1 MWLIE
6 KKRKRS
12 AALNPG
18 DKKSKKEPANKKSKV
33 KKTKQKASSSVER
46 RRMSVTDYIEMK
58 RQAYKRELE
67 NTKAQLLD
75 ELSVLNDKIPRLL
88 QRYQH
93 REKLDAM
100 ERRNEIMDEL
110 DNIQYG
116 YLMNRFEK
124 LVAPY
129 YNSVRYIDLEPK
141 ELLSGNKTT
150 IIKVHPKNDYLAVA
164 ALSSVETTAV
174 PELVKDTNK
183 SVVLQDE
190 AVSGELKEKQ
200 LQQQLQ
206 CALQESN
213 NSLMRVHM
221 SNCDMCLTCQQ
232 PTVIMGAGAIM
243 GCTKCKQTHTFI
255 QATSSR
261 IAYGEEVEFTSFS
274 YRREN
279 HFQEWLNCFQA
290 KESTEVP
297 EAIIEQVRDKCA
309 QLGLTNVQSIQMS
322 NVREALKLLGLSK
335 YYENQQQITTRLSG
349 RPAPTMT
356 PQQEE
361 QVRCMFS
368 AIIPFFEKHK
378 PSNRRNFLSY
388 AYCLYKFCE
397 LMGWTQFLPC
407 FTLLKG
413 YDKLKKQD
421 MIFEKICKD
430 LDWEFIPSVDEEDSV
445 GTSVLSKKA
454 FEKLSKDP
462 DWEFVPSVMEED
474 AGQQQA
480 DFIDDD
486 K

>member
-12 AALNPG
+12 SALNS
-18 DKKSKKEPANKKSKV
+18 DKKSKKEPAHKKNKV
-33 KKTKQKASSSVER
+33 KKHKQKASSLIER
-46 RRMSVTDYIEMK
+46 KRMSVSDYIEMK
-58 RQAYKRELE
+58 RQAYQHELLCKKE
-67 NTKAQLLD
+67 KLLE
-75 ELSVLNDKIPRLL
+75 ELGVLNAKIPGL
-88 QRYQH
+88 QKRFQH

-100 ERRNEIMDEL
+100 ERRNEIMDDL

-116 YLMNRFEK
+116 YHMQQFEK

-129 YNSVRYIDLEPK
+129 YNNVKYIDLEPK
-141 ELLSGNKTT
+141 EMNKTT
-150 IIKVHPKNDYLAVA
+150 IIKVHPKTDSVAESKEPSALA
-164 ALSSVETTAV
+164 AV
-174 PELVKDTNK
+174 VIQKDDSNK

-190 AVSGELKEKQ
+190 ATGGELKEKQ

-206 CALQESN
+206 CVLQENSS
-213 NSLMRVHM
+213 SLMRVHM

-297 EAIIEQVRDKCA
+297 QLIVNQVSDKCA
-309 QLGLTNVQSIQMS
+309 QLGISNPSNVQMQ
-322 NVREALKLLGLSK
+322 NVREALKMLGLSK

-349 RPAPTMT
+349 RLAPTMT

-413 YDKLKKQD
+413 YDKLRKQD

-430 LDWEFIPSVDEEDSV
+430 LDWEF
-445 GTSVLSKKA
+445 
-454 FEKLSKDP
+454 
-462 DWEFVPSVMEED
+462 VPSVNEED
-474 AGQQQA
+474 WMKN
-480 DFIDDD
+480 DDNDCIDDD
-486 K
+486 L

>member
-12 AALNPG
+12 SGGQNE
-18 DKKSKKEPANKKSKV
+18 KKSKKEPPNKKCKV
-33 KKTKQKASSSVER
+33 KKQKQKLSLSAER
-46 RRMSVTDYIEMK
+46 KRMSVKDYIEMK
-58 RQAYKRELE
+58 RRGYEKELQE
-67 NTKAQLLD
+67 KKDKLLL
-75 ELSVLNDKIPRLL
+75 ELSTLNEKIPQLTR
-88 QRYQH
+88 RFQH
-93 REKLDAM
+93 REKLDTM
-100 ERRNEIMDEL
+100 ERRNVILDEL

-116 YLMNRFEK
+116 HDMDVFDK
-124 LVAPY
+124 MVTPY
-129 YNSVRYIDLEPK
+129 YNSVKFIELDSK
-141 ELLSGNKTT
+141 EMVKTT
-150 IIKVHPKNDYLAVA
+150 IIKVHPRNEMSGGEPSKPVC
-164 ALSSVETTAV
+164 TT
-174 PELVKDTNK
+174 LQKDDTNK

-190 AVSGELKEKQ
+190 ATSGELKERQ

-206 CALQESN
+206 CALQENSN
-213 NSLMRVHM
+213 SIIRVHM

-297 EAIIEQVRDKCA
+297 QQIIDIVAEKCA
-309 QLGLTNVQSIQMS
+309 QLGLKEKCFIQMP

-335 YYENQQQITTRLSG
+335 YYENQQQITTRISG
-349 RPAPTMT
+349 KLAPIMT

-421 MIFEKICKD
+421 MIFDKICKD
-430 LDWEFIPSVDEEDSV
+430 LDWEFIPSVEEKDDPQLKLLWNSV
-445 GTSVLSKKA
+445 SQL
-454 FEKLSKDP
+454 E
-462 DWEFVPSVMEED
+462 
-474 AGQQQA
+474 
-480 DFIDDD
+480 
-486 K
+486 

>member
-12 AALNPG
+12 SALNSE
-18 DKKSKKEPANKKSKV
+18 KKSKKEPAHKKCKV
-33 KKTKQKASSSVER
+33 KKQKQKAANSVER
-46 RRMSVTDYIEMK
+46 KRMPVTDYIEMK
-58 RQAYKRELE
+58 RQSYRLELQSRQE
-67 NTKAQLLD
+67 HLLA
-75 ELSVLNDKIPRLL
+75 ELNMLNGRIPELIH
-88 QRYQH
+88 RYQH
-93 REKLDAM
+93 RDRLDAM

-116 YLMNRFEK
+116 YYMQQFEK

-129 YNSVRYIDLEPK
+129 YNSVKYIDLEPK
-141 ELLSGNKTT
+141 ELSKTT
-150 IIKVHPKNDYLAVA
+150 IIKVHPKNENVVV
-164 ALSSVETTAV
+164 SSKEVVTSAPATVSAQ
-174 PELVKDTNK
+174 KDDSNK

-190 AVSGELKEKQ
+190 ATCGELKEKQ

-206 CALQESN
+206 CMLQENSS
-213 NSLMRVHM
+213 SLMRVHM

-232 PTVIMGAGAIM
+232 PTVIMGSGAIM

-297 EAIIEQVRDKCA
+297 QSIINQVAEKCA
-309 QLGLTNVQSIQMS
+309 QLGITDPTQVQMP

-335 YYENQQQITTRLSG
+335 YYENQQQITTRITG
-349 RPAPTMT
+349 RAAPTMT

-430 LDWEFIPSVDEEDSV
+430 LDWEF
-445 GTSVLSKKA
+445 
-454 FEKLSKDP
+454 
-462 DWEFVPSVMEED
+462 VPSVNED
-474 AGQQQA
+474 
-480 DFIDDD
+480 DWIKSEDNDYLDD

>member
-12 AALNPG
+12 SALQSE
-18 DKKSKKEPANKKSKV
+18 KKSKKEPANKKSKV
-33 KKTKQKASSSVER
+33 KKQKQKAAHSVER
-46 RRMSVTDYIEMK
+46 KRMPVTDYIEMK
-58 RQAYKRELE
+58 RQAYRQELLVKQE
-67 NTKAQLLD
+67 KLKA
-75 ELSVLNDKIPRLL
+75 ELNMLNMRIPELI

-100 ERRNEIMDEL
+100 ERREEIMDEL

-116 YLMNRFEK
+116 YHMQQFEK

-129 YNSVRYIDLEPK
+129 YNSVQYIDLEPK
-141 ELLSGNKTT
+141 EISKTT
-150 IIKVHPKNDYLAVA
+150 IIKVHPKNENVVPASAAPVA
-164 ALSSVETTAV
+164 TSIQ
-174 PELVKDTNK
+174 KDDSNK

-190 AVSGELKEKQ
+190 ATGGELKEKQ

-206 CALQESN
+206 CVLQEN
-213 NSLMRVHM
+213 NSSLMRVHM

-297 EAIIEQVRDKCA
+297 QVIISQVAEKCA
-309 QLGLTNVQSIQMS
+309 QLGMTDPTQIQMP

-335 YYENQQQITTRLSG
+335 YYENQQQITTRITG
-349 RPAPTMT
+349 RAAPTMT

-430 LDWEFIPSVDEEDSV
+430 LDWEFIPSVS
-445 GTSVLSKKA
+445 
-454 FEKLSKDP
+454 
-462 DWEFVPSVMEED
+462 
-474 AGQQQA
+474 
-480 DFIDDD
+480 DDD
-486 K
+486 WMKNEDNDYLEDE